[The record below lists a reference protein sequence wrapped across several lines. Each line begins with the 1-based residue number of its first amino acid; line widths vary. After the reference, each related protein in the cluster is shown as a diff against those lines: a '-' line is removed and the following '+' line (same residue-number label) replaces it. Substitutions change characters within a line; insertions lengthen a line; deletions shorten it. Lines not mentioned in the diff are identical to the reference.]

1 MLRGQVAIFLSCSER
16 FKPELAWPVRDAL
29 TGEGLCTVI
38 LSDAPPLPGA
48 PDDPEAKAEP
58 YLDASSAFVALCTAD
73 YELSDGSKYPKASII
88 DEIQQARTRPHL
100 RDRSQVLRSPGVLL
114 PSDITPTYNSL
125 DVTKP
130 VAAADIILG
139 QLQLWGIVA
148 VSPPA
153 APHPV
158 GTEATDDVNVLFP
171 GLESGDHAEARR
183 RVYPLLRDRGED
195 RRRRIAAELHRKTM
209 EPDDA
214 RTVVAAS
221 LLRAV
226 AGLDARLVGGEMIE
240 ALAAYPGYPARA
252 CAANLLLDRAVLA
265 PLEIPLEVLGRLAMP
280 SVEDWFVWAPAMA
293 AIQELVLHRRD
304 AYAILDA
311 LAADGD
317 ARDRYAVADALLTV
331 ASVRPAAVAQDLA
344 RRLAEDPD
352 PLIAAK
358 AREVLAAVEPVTD
371 ADRARCYGHF
381 GEPAAPAA
389 EGRPQEAGSHGI

>member
-1 MLRGQVAIFLSCSER
+1 MLRGQVAIFLACSER

-29 TGEGLCTVI
+29 ASEGLCAVI
-38 LSDAPPLPGA
+38 MSDAPPLPGA
-48 PDDPEAKAEP
+48 PGEPEARAQA

-73 YELSDGSKYPKASII
+73 YELSDGSKYPKANII

-100 RDRSQVLRSPGVLL
+100 RDRSQVLKAPGVLL
-114 PSDITPTYNSL
+114 PSDITPTYDSL

-130 VAAADIILG
+130 VAAADVILK
-139 QLQLWGIVA
+139 QLQQWGIVA
-148 VSPPA
+148 GNAPA

-171 GLESGDHAEARR
+171 GLEPGDHDEARR

-214 RTVVAAS
+214 RSLVAAS

-226 AGLDARLVGGEMIE
+226 AGLDAGLVGGEMVE
-240 ALAAYPGYPARA
+240 ALAGGPGYPARA
-252 CAANLLLDRAVLA
+252 CAAGLLLDRAVLA
-265 PLEIPLEVLGRLAMP
+265 PLEIPLEILGRLARP
-280 SVEDWFVWAPAMA
+280 SAEDWFVWAPAMA

-304 AYAILDA
+304 AYAILEA

-317 ARDRYAVADALLTV
+317 ARDRYAVTGALLAV
-331 ASVRPAAVAQDLA
+331 ASVQPAAVARDLA
-344 RRLAEDPD
+344 QRLAEDPD
-352 PLIAAK
+352 PLIAAR
-358 AREVLAAVEPVTD
+358 AQEVLAAAGPAPVSGPTSL
-371 ADRARCYGHF
+371 
-381 GEPAAPAA
+381 E
-389 EGRPQEAGSHGI
+389 